1 MSNHPTIWALK
12 IQPGGAEEG
21 TNPYEFCKAQNPP
34 IIGIGWG
41 ISEEFES
48 AEEALKQ
55 HQTRDSHTD
64 QWGNVKFPIRAML
77 KKASIGDLVWVNEGS
92 EYALCRVKSDWKQVS
107 SSATQNEDWIR
118 NDIHNYRLAD
128 WRLVEP
134 KFVPGYVK
142 RYFSAPR
149 IPTMARPDDG
159 KNEPSKE
166 YALTLFEKDPGN
178 VGEVVDTSA
187 LSPKINNTTTET
199 FFNILDPV
207 ETEDLVIDYLQS
219 KGWHVVK
226 SSTSKGQAGIE
237 CVLRRVDEEPETA
250 YVQVKSGKGTIDVD
264 EYVDLAHTSTVYLHQ
279 RHPPDSSPPDGIN
292 WIEPEKLKTYLRRN
306 PGYIPDHTLLKLDV
320 AL

>member
-1 MSNHPTIWALK
+1 MTNHPTIWSLK
-12 IQPGGAEEG
+12 IQPGGAKEG
-21 TNPYEFCKAQNPP
+21 ADSYKFCKTHDPP

-41 ISEEFES
+41 ISEEFKS
-48 AEEALKQ
+48 AEEALE
-55 HQTRDSHTD
+55 HHRTRDNHTD
-64 QWGNVKFPIRAML
+64 RWGNVKFPIRAMI

-92 EYALCRVKSDWKQVS
+92 EYALCRIKSDWKQAPT
-107 SSATQNEDWIR
+107 SATQKEDWRKYDIR
-118 NDIHNYRLAD
+118 NYRLAD

-166 YALTLFEKDPGN
+166 YALTLFEKDPDN
-178 VGEVVDTSA
+178 IDEVVDLET
-187 LSPKINNTTTET
+187 LSPRIKSTTTET

-237 CVLRRVDEEPETA
+237 CVLRRVAEEPETA
-250 YVQVKSGKGTIDVD
+250 YLQVKSGKKTVDVE
-264 EYVDLAHTSTVYLHQ
+264 EYVDLARTSTVYLHQ

-292 WIEPEKLKTYLRRN
+292 WIEPKSLKTYLQRN
-306 PGYIPDHTLLKLDV
+306 PGYIPDHTLLKLNV

>member
-1 MSNHPTIWALK
+1 MTNHPTIWALK
-12 IQPGGAEEG
+12 IQPGGAKKG
-21 TNPYEFCKAQNPP
+21 TDPYEFCKTQDPP
-34 IIGIGWG
+34 IIGMGWG
-41 ISEEFES
+41 ISKDFES

-55 HQTRDSHTD
+55 HHTRDNTD

-77 KKASIGDLVWVNEGS
+77 KKASIGDFVWVNEGS
-92 EYALCRVKSDWKQVS
+92 EYALCRIKSDWKQAPS
-107 SSATQNEDWIR
+107 SVTEKEDWIR
-118 NDIHNYRLAD
+118 HDIRNYRLAD

-159 KNEPSKE
+159 KNEPAKE
-166 YALTLFEKDPGN
+166 YAHILFENDPDSID
-178 VGEVVDTSA
+178 EVVDISMLSTKIKETS
-187 LSPKINNTTTET
+187 TER

-219 KGWHVVK
+219 EGWHVVK

-237 CVLRRVDEEPETA
+237 CVLRRVDETPETA
-250 YVQVKSGKGTIDVD
+250 YVQVKSGEKTINVD
-264 EYVDLAHTSTVYLHQ
+264 EYLNLASTSTVYLHQ
-279 RHPPDSSPPDGIN
+279 RHPPDTSSPDGIT
-292 WIEPEKLKTYLRRN
+292 WIKPEKLKSYLRMN
-306 PGYIPDHTLLKLDV
+306 TGYIPDHTLLKLNV